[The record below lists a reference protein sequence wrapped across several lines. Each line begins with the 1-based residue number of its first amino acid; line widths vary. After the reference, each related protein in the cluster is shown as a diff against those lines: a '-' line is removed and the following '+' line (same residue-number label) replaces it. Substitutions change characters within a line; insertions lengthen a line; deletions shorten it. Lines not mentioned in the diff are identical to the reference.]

1 MYMEA
6 IAVLT
11 ITHMQGY
18 LPPPPTST
26 AIGETLWSLQY
37 LDQEQDAMLQR

>member
-1 MYMEA
+1 MEA

-18 LPPPPTST
+18 LLPPPSPTST
-26 AIGETLWSLQY
+26 AIGEKLWSLQY
-37 LDQEQDAMLQR
+37 LAQEQDAMLQR

>member
-18 LPPPPTST
+18 PPPPTST

>member
-1 MYMEA
+1 MEA

-18 LPPPPTST
+18 LLPNPPAST

-37 LDQEQDAMLQR
+37 LAQEQDAMLQR

>member
-11 ITHMQGY
+11 IIYMQG
-18 LPPPPTST
+18 PPPQN
-26 AIGETLWSLQY
+26 QY
-37 LDQEQDAMLQR
+37 PYLHLE